1 MSNEELLQIG
11 INFRA
16 GMYPSE
22 TWESLNNKY
31 NCPFKN
37 GEAWRNFV
45 RRELKKQNKTID
57 KSEQPKTE
65 NVSGEE
71 EFKRVEIDDCG
82 DFYRITSKTRSIQIT
97 KEKVKMIKLLYCDDD
112 PLTINEL
119 CRRVDIPRRD
129 FMLVKSA
136 FNITHDDVPYLDEE
150 LDNDDN
156 IDSLVDETLER
167 KKEKYF
173 IKLQQREI
181 QFMKEE
187 LNKYRKNDYIYDKL
201 VTALSTI
208 KIDINN
214 YPIRQYI
221 PSNRQALLDL
231 ADIHM
236 GLKATNY
243 WNKYSV
249 NEANKRFEK
258 LTHDV
263 IEIGI
268 ENNISELHVSF
279 LGDGIAGIIHDSIRL
294 ESEIDVTEQVKLITT
309 AIAKMLISFSR
320 KFNKVVYS
328 DLEGNHGR
336 VIPAKEASLD
346 RENFEKFIGW
356 GLRLIINN
364 NPEINNIEF
373 EENYYDDGI
382 IVKRIGGVLIFE
394 THGHEDQFN
403 KVASDLTMMIEK
415 PSEIHMAHVHHN
427 KSDEFHSVEVMVCR
441 SFCGT
446 DTYAKGKRLTSKAGQ
461 RMYIYENGNRKYMA
475 DIVF

>member
-1 MSNEELLQIG
+1 LSNEELLQIG

-22 TWESLNNKY
+22 TWESLNIKY
-31 NCPFKN
+31 DCPFKN

-45 RRELKKQNKTID
+45 RRELKKQNKTVTKI
-57 KSEQPKTE
+57 EQPKVE
-65 NVSGEE
+65 SVSGEE

-82 DFYRITSKTRSIQIT
+82 DFYRITSKTRSIEIT

-150 LDNDDN
+150 LDNDEN

-187 LNKYRKNDYIYDKL
+187 LNRYRKNDYFYDKL
-201 VTALSTI
+201 VKALSEIQITPTEYNTT
-208 KIDINN
+208 KIIG
-214 YPIRQYI
+214 
-221 PSNRQALLDL
+221 NREALLDL
-231 ADIHM
+231 ADVHI
-236 GLKATNY
+236 GIKTENY

-249 NEANKRFEK
+249 QETRNRFKK
-258 LTHDV
+258 LTEDTIKICDELHAS
-263 IEIGI
+263 I
-268 ENNISELHVSF
+268 LHVSS
-279 LGDGIAGIIHDSIRL
+279 LGDLIAGLIHDSIRVS
-294 ESEIDVTEQVKLITT
+294 SEVDVVMQVKLVTEMISN
-309 AIAKMLISFSR
+309 MLIEFS
-320 KFNKVVYS
+320 KHFVKVIYS
-328 DLEGNHGR
+328 DVDGNHGR
-336 VIPAKEASLD
+336 IVPPKEASID
-346 RENFEKFIGW
+346 GENFEKFIGW
-356 GLRLIINN
+356 GLRLLLQNVS
-364 NPEINNIEF
+364 NIEF

-382 IVKRIGGVLIFE
+382 IAKRIAGVLIFE
-394 THGHEDQFN
+394 SHGHQDSFN
-403 KVASDLTMMIEK
+403 KVASDFSMMIEK
-415 PSEIHMAHVHHN
+415 PNEIHIAHFHHG
-427 KSDEFHSVEVMVCR
+427 KFEEFHGVDVFVST
-441 SFCGT
+441 SFCGVE
-446 DTYAKGKRLTSKAGQ
+446 DYAKGKRLTAKAGQ
-461 RMYIYENGNRKYMA
+461 RLFIYENGRRKYIA